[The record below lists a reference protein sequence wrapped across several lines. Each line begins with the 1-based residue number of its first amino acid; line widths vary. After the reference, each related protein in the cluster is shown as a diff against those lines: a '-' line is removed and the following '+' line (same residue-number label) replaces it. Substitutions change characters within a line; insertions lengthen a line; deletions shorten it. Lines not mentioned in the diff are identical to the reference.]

1 MPSCCV
7 PGCRSR
13 TPGQEPGVTFHTFPK
28 DPERRRQWTE
38 AVRPGQ
44 RDWEPAKWTCVCSK
58 HFLPEHFDRMS
69 PLVVRIR
76 ADAVP
81 LQQEPLSQ
89 QPGDGTA
96 VAATALHGAQQA
108 LTQSHTS
115 PASPLQQAPMDVAE
129 SQETLAG
136 PSQQAPMDVTESQET
151 TRPITTGIYG
161 CGHNAGHSARAI
173 SSLSTY
179 AKLPTLPTAP
189 ASVGT
194 PRRRRPAMDTCSR
207 GPCTAIGIW
216 VPTAGPRE
224 VYWIRDGGFHC
235 RLKTTLFPEDRPC
248 GTEAVSD
255 RQNRAGGD
263 SPLQLC
269 LLAGASPIR
278 TSRKT
283 CPDGA

>member
-179 AKLPTLPTAP
+179 ASKFHIVL
-189 ASVGT
+189 
-194 PRRRRPAMDTCSR
+194 C
-207 GPCTAIGIW
+207 
-216 VPTAGPRE
+216 
-224 VYWIRDGGFHC
+224 GFH
-235 RLKTTLFPEDRPC
+235 P
-248 GTEAVSD
+248 G
-255 RQNRAGGD
+255 
-263 SPLQLC
+263 
-269 LLAGASPIR
+269 LLTA
-278 TSRKT
+278 
-283 CPDGA
+283 

>member
-28 DPERRRQWTE
+28 DPEQRRQWTE

-96 VAATALHGAQQA
+96 VAATAQHGAQQA
-108 LTQSHTS
+108 LTQSHTF

-151 TRPITTGIYG
+151 LPGPSQQASMDVATMLDIQPGPSQAFQLTPE
-161 CGHNAGHSARAI
+161 
-173 SSLSTY
+173 
-179 AKLPTLPTAP
+179 LPTLPTAS

-194 PRRRRPAMDTCSR
+194 PRRRRPAMVN
-207 GPCTAIGIW
+207 GPVKCA
-216 VPTAGPRE
+216 
-224 VYWIRDGGFHC
+224 YF
-235 RLKTTLFPEDRPC
+235 
-248 GTEAVSD
+248 
-255 RQNRAGGD
+255 
-263 SPLQLC
+263 
-269 LLAGASPIR
+269 
-278 TSRKT
+278 
-283 CPDGA
+283 

>member
-44 RDWEPAKWTCVCSK
+44 RDWEPAKRTCVCSK

-89 QPGDGTA
+89 QPADGTA
-96 VAATALHGAQQA
+96 VAATAQHGAQQA

-136 PSQQAPMDVTESQET
+136 PSQ
-151 TRPITTGIYG
+151 
-161 CGHNAGHSARAI
+161 
-173 SSLSTY
+173 
-179 AKLPTLPTAP
+179 PT
-189 ASVGT
+189 
-194 PRRRRPAMDTCSR
+194 
-207 GPCTAIGIW
+207 
-216 VPTAGPRE
+216 
-224 VYWIRDGGFHC
+224 
-235 RLKTTLFPEDRPC
+235 
-248 GTEAVSD
+248 
-255 RQNRAGGD
+255 
-263 SPLQLC
+263 
-269 LLAGASPIR
+269 
-278 TSRKT
+278 
-283 CPDGA
+283 

>member
-96 VAATALHGAQQA
+96 VAATAQHGAQQA

-151 TRPITTGIYG
+151 LPGPSQQASMDVATMLDIQPGPSQAFQLTPE
-161 CGHNAGHSARAI
+161 
-173 SSLSTY
+173 
-179 AKLPTLPTAP
+179 LPTLPTAP

-194 PRRRRPAMDTCSR
+194 PRRRRPAMVN
-207 GPCTAIGIW
+207 GPVKCA
-216 VPTAGPRE
+216 
-224 VYWIRDGGFHC
+224 YF
-235 RLKTTLFPEDRPC
+235 
-248 GTEAVSD
+248 
-255 RQNRAGGD
+255 
-263 SPLQLC
+263 
-269 LLAGASPIR
+269 
-278 TSRKT
+278 
-283 CPDGA
+283 

>member
-1 MPSCCV
+1 MEERRKRGEAATSHFFEAGSEGSAMTLGRFLSQWHASAAKINASGASRRFRAAPSCRQLSDTAESETSASIDNKDAAMPSCCV

-69 PLVVRIR
+69 LLVVRIR

-96 VAATALHGAQQA
+96 VAATAQHGAQQA

-151 TRPITTGIYG
+151 
-161 CGHNAGHSARAI
+161 
-173 SSLSTY
+173 
-179 AKLPTLPTAP
+179 LP
-189 ASVGT
+189 
-194 PRRRRPAMDTCSR
+194 
-207 GPCTAIGIW
+207 GPSQQVCYDI
-216 VPTAGPRE
+216 P
-224 VYWIRDGGFHC
+224 FC
-235 RLKTTLFPEDRPC
+235 
-248 GTEAVSD
+248 
-255 RQNRAGGD
+255 D
-263 SPLQLC
+263 SNC
-269 LLAGASPIR
+269 
-278 TSRKT
+278 
-283 CPDGA
+283 